1 MAKLKKRFLFITTSR
16 ADYSHQ
22 RYLIKEALKSK
33 KITFELLVSGSH
45 FSKSFGNS
53 YKEIIRDKI
62 KIDYKIK
69 INSSLIK
76 EKI

>member
-45 FSKSFGNS
+45 FSKSL
-53 YKEIIRDKI
+53 EI
-62 KIDYKIK
+62 
-69 INSSLIK
+69 LIK
-76 EKI
+76 KLQR